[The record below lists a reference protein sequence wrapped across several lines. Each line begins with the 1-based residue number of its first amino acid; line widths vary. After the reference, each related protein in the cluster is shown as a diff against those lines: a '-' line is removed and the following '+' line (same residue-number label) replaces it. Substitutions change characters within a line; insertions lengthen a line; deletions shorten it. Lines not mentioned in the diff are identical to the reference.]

1 MPFDHGL
8 NESKKK
14 FRNTDTMTQ
23 SIKLTT
29 DQMRL
34 ISLFQNVTKAT
45 ARDCL
50 DDEKQDRVI
59 FVVNEGK
66 MGLAIGKGGSNIKSL
81 QNILKRNVELVEHF
95 DDPIK
100 FLKNILNPKLV
111 NEVKLDTKP
120 DGSFQAT
127 IIVEHGKKGLVVGRE
142 GRNAEKARLLAK
154 RYFNI
159 SSVLIN
165 SPQVTQLEM

>member
-1 MPFDHGL
+1 
-8 NESKKK
+8 
-14 FRNTDTMTQ
+14 MTQ
-23 SIKLTT
+23 SIKLST

-50 DDEKQDRVI
+50 DDEKQDRII

-66 MGLAIGKGGSNIKSL
+66 MGLAIGKGGSNIKYL
-81 QNILKRNVELVEHF
+81 QNILTRHVELVEPF

-100 FLKNILNPKLV
+100 VLKNILNPKFV
-111 NEVKLDTKP
+111 NEVKLETKP
-120 DGSFQAT
+120 DGSSYA
-127 IIVEHGKKGLVVGRE
+127 IVIVDHGKKGLVVGRE
-142 GRNAEKARLLAK
+142 GRNAEKARLFAK

-159 SSVLIN
+159 SNVLIN
-165 SPQVTQLEM
+165 SPEMTQLEI

>member
-1 MPFDHGL
+1 
-8 NESKKK
+8 
-14 FRNTDTMTQ
+14 MTQ
-23 SIKLTT
+23 SIKLST

-34 ISLFQNVTKAT
+34 ISLFQNVTKAS

-50 DDEKQDRVI
+50 DDEKQDRII

-100 FLKNILNPKLV
+100 FLKNILNPKFV
-111 NEVKLDTKP
+111 NEVKIDAKA
-120 DGSFQAT
+120 DGSSHA
-127 IIVEHGKKGLVVGRE
+127 IVIVDHGKKGLVVGRE
-142 GRNAEKARLLAK
+142 GRNAEKARLFAK

-159 SSVLIN
+159 SNVLIN
-165 SPQVTQLEM
+165 SPEMTQLEI

>member
-1 MPFDHGL
+1 MV
-8 NESKKK
+8 
-14 FRNTDTMTQ
+14 R
-23 SIKLTT
+23 SIKLST

-50 DDEKQDRVI
+50 DDEKQNKII

-66 MGLAIGKGGSNIKSL
+66 MGLAIGKGGSTIKSL
-81 QNILKRNVELVEHF
+81 QNILKRDVELVEYF

-100 FLKNILNPKLV
+100 FLKNILNPKFV

-120 DGSFQAT
+120 DGSSQAI
-127 IIVEHGKKGLVVGRE
+127 IIVDHGKKGLVVGRD
-142 GRNAEKARLLAK
+142 GRNAEKARLFAK
-154 RYFNI
+154 RYFDI

-165 SPQVTQLEM
+165 SPQVAQLEM

>member
-1 MPFDHGL
+1 
-8 NESKKK
+8 
-14 FRNTDTMTQ
+14 MTQ
-23 SIKLTT
+23 SIKLST

-34 ISLFQNVTKAT
+34 MSLFQNVTKAT

-50 DDEKQDRVI
+50 DDEKQDRII

-95 DDPIK
+95 DDPTK
-100 FLKNILNPKLV
+100 FLKNILNPKFIK
-111 NEVKLDTKP
+111 EVKIDTKA
-120 DGSFQAT
+120 DGSSRA
-127 IIVEHGKKGLVVGRE
+127 IVIVDHGKKGLVVGRE
-142 GRNAEKARLLAK
+142 GRNAEKARLFAK

-159 SSVLIN
+159 SNVLIN
-165 SPQVTQLEM
+165 SPEMTQLEI

>member
-1 MPFDHGL
+1 
-8 NESKKK
+8 
-14 FRNTDTMTQ
+14 MTQ
-23 SIKLTT
+23 SIKLST

-50 DDEKQDRVI
+50 DDEKQNRII

-81 QNILKRNVELVEHF
+81 QNILKRHVELVEHF

-100 FLKNILNPKLV
+100 FLKNILNPKFV
-111 NEVKLDTKP
+111 NEVKLDTKA
-120 DGSFQAT
+120 DGSSYA
-127 IIVEHGKKGLVVGRE
+127 IVIVDHGKKGLVVGRE
-142 GRNAEKARLLAK
+142 GRNAEKARLFAK

-159 SSVLIN
+159 SNVLIN
-165 SPQVTQLEM
+165 SPEMTQLEI

>member
-1 MPFDHGL
+1 MVRP
-8 NESKKK
+8 
-14 FRNTDTMTQ
+14 
-23 SIKLTT
+23 IKLST

-34 ISLFQNVTKAT
+34 ISLFQNVTRAT

-50 DDEKQDRVI
+50 DDEKQNRII

-66 MGLAIGKGGSNIKSL
+66 MGLAIGKGGSNVKSL
-81 QNILKRNVELVEHF
+81 QNILKRNVELVEYF
-95 DDPIK
+95 DDPTK

-120 DGSFQAT
+120 DGSLQA
-127 IIVEHGKKGLVVGRE
+127 IVIVDHGKKGLVVGRE
-142 GRNAEKARLLAK
+142 GRNAEKARLFAK
-154 RYFNI
+154 RYFDI

-165 SPQVTQLEM
+165 SPQVAQLEM